1 MSFSTKIVA
10 GLVLGIVVGL
20 FFGEMVAFF
29 HVVANAYIQLLQM
42 TVLPYVIISLIT
54 GIGSLTYRQAKML
67 LIKVGGILLLL
78 WLVSLVMVFLM
89 PLAFPRWESASF
101 FSTSLVQQKPS
112 FDFLNLYIP
121 ANPFYSMA
129 NNIVPAVVLFSVIV
143 GVALI
148 GVEKKERFIDTLN
161 VFNRALTRATHFV
174 VKLTPIGIFAIAASH
189 AGTMKLSEF
198 ERLQVY
204 MLVYIAMGVLLTFWV
219 LPGLVASLTSIRH
232 RELIG
237 LTKDALIT
245 AFMTG
250 NLFIVLPILSD
261 ASKGL
266 LAKHS
271 INSEES
277 QSLPEVIVPASFNF
291 PHAGKVLTLSFVLF
305 AGWFSDSVVDFAA
318 YPKLA
323 ATGVMSLFGNLAVSI
338 PFLLDLFEVPADMFE
353 LFLVTSVVNSRV
365 GTLIA
370 AMNTMVIALLGTCA
384 IVGGISFDS
393 RRLLRYAGITAV
405 LTFVTIAGARVVFSG
420 TLENRYEKDKILSG
434 MHLLRNPLPATVHKM
449 PPPFDPSSVDKNK
462 SVLSTIRER
471 GLIRVGY
478 RERGLPYAY
487 FNSAGEL
494 VGFDVEMAHRLAKE
508 MDVGLE
514 FVPIDLEN
522 LSQKLNEGHYDIVM
536 CGTVITTERAE
547 EMTFSTPYLNETLA
561 LVVKDHRRH
570 QFVDWEEIKH
580 MGSFQI
586 GVPNLP
592 YYLNMVRTHL
602 PKAEVSVIDD
612 VVEFFEG
619 NMPHLDAILFTAERG
634 SAWSLFY
641 PKYSVTVPGP
651 GRVGVPLAY
660 LVGRRDLEMARFVST
675 WIELKKNDG
684 TIKELFDYWIKG
696 NNATKQTPRWSVI
709 RDVLHWVD

>member
-1 MSFSTKIVA
+1 MSFSKKIIL
-10 GLVLGIVVGL
+10 GLILGIAVGL

-42 TVLPYVIISLIT
+42 TVLPYVIVSLIT

-67 LIKVGGILLLL
+67 LVKVGGILLLL
-78 WLVSLVMVFLM
+78 WAVSLVMVFLM
-89 PLAFPRWESASF
+89 PLAFPRWENASF
-101 FSTSLVQQKPS
+101 FSTSLVQHKPS
-112 FDFLNLYIP
+112 FDFLSLYIP

-189 AGTMKLSEF
+189 AGAMKFSDF

-219 LPGLVASLTSIRH
+219 LPGLVASLTSIRY
-232 RELIG
+232 RELVG

-261 ASKGL
+261 ATKAL

-271 INSEES
+271 IDSEES
-277 QSLPEVIVPASFNF
+277 QSLPEVIIPASFNF

-305 AGWFSDSVVDFAA
+305 AGWFSDSAVDVTA

-353 LFLVTSVVNSRV
+353 LFLATSVVNSRV

-393 RRLLRYAGITAV
+393 RKLLRYAGITAV
-405 LTFVTIAGARVVFSG
+405 LTFVTIAGARVVFSS

-434 MHLLRNPLPATVHKM
+434 MHLLRNPLPATVHKT
-449 PPPFDPSSVDKNK
+449 PPPFDSSSVDTSK

-471 GLIRVGY
+471 GRIRVGY
-478 RERGLPYAY
+478 RAGGLPYAY

-494 VGFDVEMAHRLAKE
+494 VGFDVEMAHRLARE
-508 MDVGLE
+508 MNVDLE
-514 FVPIDLEN
+514 FIPIDFNN
-522 LSQKLNEGHYDIVM
+522 LSQSLNSGYCDIVM
-536 CGTVITTERAE
+536 CGTAVTTERAE
-547 EMTFSTPYLNETLA
+547 KMTFSASYLNETLA
-561 LVVKDHRRH
+561 LVVRDHHRH
-570 QFVDWEEIKH
+570 KFVNLKEIKE
-580 MGSFQI
+580 MDSFQI

-592 YYLNMVRTHL
+592 YYLEMVRTHL
-602 PKAEVSVIDD
+602 PKAQVTAIND

-634 SAWSLFY
+634 SAWSLLY
-641 PKYSVTVPGP
+641 PKYSVAVPGP

-660 LVGRRDLEMARFVST
+660 LVGRRDQEMAGFVST

-684 TIKELFDYWIKG
+684 TIEELFEYWIKG
-696 NNATKQTPRWSVI
+696 KNATKQTPRWSVI

>member
-1 MSFSTKIVA
+1 MSFSKKIIF
-10 GLVLGIVVGL
+10 GLILGIVVGL

-29 HVVANAYIQLLQM
+29 GVVANAYIQLLQM
-42 TVLPYVIISLIT
+42 TVLPYVIVSLIT

-67 LIKVGGILLLL
+67 LVKVGGVLLLL
-78 WLVSLVMVFLM
+78 WAVSLVMVFLM

-101 FSTSLVQQKPS
+101 FSTSLVQHKPS
-112 FDFLNLYIP
+112 FDFLGFYIP
-121 ANPFYSMA
+121 ANPFYAMA

-189 AGTMKLSEF
+189 AGTMKFSEF
-198 ERLQVY
+198 ARLQVY
-204 MLVYIAMGVLLTFWV
+204 MLVYIAMGLLLTFWV
-219 LPGLVASLTSIRH
+219 LPGLVASLTAIRY
-232 RELIG
+232 RELVG

-261 ASKGL
+261 TTKAL

-271 INSEES
+271 FDSEES

-305 AGWFSDSVVDFAA
+305 AGWFSDSVVDVTA

-393 RRLLRYAGITAV
+393 RRLLRYAGI
-405 LTFVTIAGARVVFSG
+405 
-420 TLENRYEKDKILSG
+420 
-434 MHLLRNPLPATVHKM
+434 
-449 PPPFDPSSVDKNK
+449 
-462 SVLSTIRER
+462 
-471 GLIRVGY
+471 
-478 RERGLPYAY
+478 
-487 FNSAGEL
+487 
-494 VGFDVEMAHRLAKE
+494 MA
-508 MDVGLE
+508 
-514 FVPIDLEN
+514 
-522 LSQKLNEGHYDIVM
+522 
-536 CGTVITTERAE
+536 C
-547 EMTFSTPYLNETLA
+547 
-561 LVVKDHRRH
+561 
-570 QFVDWEEIKH
+570 
-580 MGSFQI
+580 
-586 GVPNLP
+586 
-592 YYLNMVRTHL
+592 
-602 PKAEVSVIDD
+602 
-612 VVEFFEG
+612 
-619 NMPHLDAILFTAERG
+619 
-634 SAWSLFY
+634 
-641 PKYSVTVPGP
+641 
-651 GRVGVPLAY
+651 
-660 LVGRRDLEMARFVST
+660 
-675 WIELKKNDG
+675 
-684 TIKELFDYWIKG
+684 
-696 NNATKQTPRWSVI
+696 
-709 RDVLHWVD
+709 